1 MGYLIAVVSD
11 RISAEEMYVA
21 LEKGGISTDLL
32 TIVGQ
37 GYKSADEF
45 GFIDPGQQAKKQALF
60 MAAWLIPFGFAAGFT
75 FNAIAHTNVFAWT
88 GQVGNNILGGF
99 LGAMGGAMGSVF
111 VGGGVG
117 LSQGSGDALPY
128 RNRLQ
133 EGKYLTIVRGS
144 VATQKKAVPI
154 MRELKPLSLQ
164 DYQE

>member
-1 MGYLIAVVSD
+1 MSYLIAVVRD
-11 RISAEEMYVA
+11 RISAEEAYVA

-37 GYKSADEF
+37 GYRSADEF
-45 GFIDPGQQAKKQALF
+45 GLIDPGQQAKKQALF

-75 FNAIAHTNVFAWT
+75 FNAIAHTNVFTWT
-88 GQVGNNILGGF
+88 GQVGNNILGGL
-99 LGAMGGAMGSVF
+99 LGAMGGTMGSIF

-133 EGKYLTIVRGS
+133 EGNYLVVVQGS
-144 VATQKKAVPI
+144 TPTQNKALSI
-154 MRELKPLSLQ
+154 LRELNPLSM
-164 DYQE
+164 DEYQI